1 MTKLA
6 LATPQDGLTIR
17 DEQLSLLKDT
27 IAKGASDGE
36 LSLFV
41 ATCNRLR
48 LDPFARQIFLVK
60 RYDSKLKKEVASSQV
75 SIDGLRLVAERTGEY
90 RGQTAPQWCGL
101 DGVWTDVWLSD
112 KPPAAARCG
121 VYRQGFAEPL
131 VRVARYASYVQMT
144 RDYDT
149 KQERPNKMWASMPDV
164 MLSKCAESLALR
176 AAFPN
181 ELSGVYTAEEM
192 GQAEQDRPAPPA
204 RKTLD
209 DVAYDK
215 TTGEVASLAS
225 TAESSR
231 TNVIA
236 PQEIDEYGL
245 PIPNH
250 PCPVVAGGKNKGK
263 RWDELNGP
271 LVESWYNDPAVR
283 EKMSSRQVEWAEYL
297 ITKRGMRKAAEAEQA
312 LAKQIADDEAAEVRA
327 EKGE

>member
-6 LATPQDGLTIR
+6 LATPQQDGLTIR

-60 RYDSKLKKEVASSQV
+60 RYDSQVQREVATSQV
-75 SIDGLRLVAERTGEY
+75 SIDGLRLVAERTGQY
-90 RGQTAPQWCGL
+90 RGQTAPEWCGM
-101 DGVWTDVWLSD
+101 DGVWRDIWLDD

-121 VYRQGFAEPL
+121 VYREGFAEPL
-131 VRVARYASYVQMT
+131 VRVARYKSYAQIK
-144 RDYDT
+144 RDG
-149 KQERPNKMWASMPDV
+149 QPMAMWAKMPDV

-209 DVAYDK
+209 DVAYDHA
-215 TTGEVASLAS
+215 TGEVSSGERPLSAAHS
-225 TAESSR
+225 TPSGQ
-231 TNVIA
+231 A
-236 PQEIDEYGL
+236 PTSEFDEYGL
-245 PIPNH
+245 PIPAH
-250 PCPVVAGGKNKGK
+250 PCPLVAGGKNKGK

-283 EKMSSRQVEWAEYL
+283 EKMSSRQVEWCEYL
-297 ITKRGMRKAAEAEQA
+297 ITKRGHRKAVEAEQA
-312 LAKQIADDEAAEVRA
+312 LAKQIADDEAAEA
-327 EKGE
+327 AKGE